1 MILVSACLLGENCK
15 YNGSNNNNEKVHTYL
30 ADKEYCP
37 FCPECL
43 GDMTTPR
50 APIEINSDGK
60 AVNTNGEDKSEQL
73 NNGAHKTLQ
82 LCRELAVDIVI
93 MKDGSPSC
101 GVHNIYDGTFT
112 HKKIPGLGITA
123 KKLAQNG
130 YRIISED
137 DL

>member
-15 YNGSNNNNEKVHTYL
+15 YNGSNNDNEKVHIYL

-37 FCPECL
+37 VCPECL
-43 GDMTTPR
+43 SDLPIPR
-50 APIEINSDGK
+50 APIEIDPDDR
-60 AVNTNGEDKSEQL
+60 AIDANGEDKSKPLEL
-73 NNGAHKTLQ
+73 GAQKTLQ
-82 LCRELAVDIVI
+82 LCQKLAADLVI
-93 MKDGSPSC
+93 LKDGSPSC
-101 GVHNIYDGTFT
+101 GVHDIYDGTFT

-130 YRIISED
+130 YRIISEN

>member
-15 YNGSNNNNEKVHTYL
+15 YNGGNNNNEKVHTYL

-60 AVNTNGEDKSEQL
+60 AIDANGEDKSEQL
-73 NNGAHKTLQ
+73 NSGAKKTLQ
-82 LCRELAVDIVI
+82 RCRELDAVLVI
-93 MKDGSPSC
+93 LKDGSPSC
-101 GVHNIYDGTFT
+101 GVHKIYDGTFT
-112 HKKIPGLGITA
+112 HKKIPGSGITA
-123 KKLAQNG
+123 KLLKQND
-130 YRIISED
+130 YKIISED